1 MPIRKSK
8 PAPADGL
15 IELARAAKARLR
27 DAIERA
33 QNQANDLSE
42 GGAMSSKESFADQ
55 LKREG
60 MKDLA
65 EGKLKNA
72 AGKIRS
78 GTADLVGDEEEQA
91 RGDLQEV
98 KGKAE
103 EKWGKAQKKAG
114 ELLDREDKS

>member
-1 MPIRKSK
+1 MPIRKSE
-8 PAPADGL
+8 PAPADRL

-33 QNQANDLSE
+33 QHEASESSE
-42 GGAMSSKESFADQ
+42 GGTMSSKESFADK

-65 EGKLKNA
+65 EGKLKRA
-72 AGKIRS
+72 EGKIRS
-78 GTADLVGDEEEQA
+78 GAADLVGDEEEQA
-91 RGDLQEV
+91 RGHMQKV

-114 ELLDREDKS
+114 ELLDRDEES

>member
-1 MPIRKSK
+1 MPIRKST
-8 PAPADGL
+8 PAPADAL
-15 IELARAAKARLR
+15 IQLARAAKARLR

-33 QNQANDLSE
+33 QNEANESSE
-42 GGAMSSKESFADQ
+42 GGNMSSKESFADQ
-55 LKREG
+55 LQREG

-91 RGDLQEV
+91 RSGARPRRRPENCSTATRSPDPN
-98 KGKAE
+98 
-103 EKWGKAQKKAG
+103 
-114 ELLDREDKS
+114 